1 MKEKGI
7 GNLIYSVVL
16 LIVCALISAF
26 SAAAV
31 IEYCNT
37 APADS
42 AAWLAVTT
50 GVAAIGSGLFVAVFV
65 IVGIWFFRKAQRF
78 RALPLVSAILLAASW
93 VFLLCCPAASAFF
106 YDVSSPHIRV
116 AADEAQALG
125 ALYCE
130 KLTSLAETRG
140 DAIVLYAGRDE
151 TTALSD
157 VDYAS
162 KYAADVTCG
171 EETFTLSFRYD
182 AGRKKLDV
190 TLHYD
195 YNFPEGDAPDW
206 TMLDAPLA
214 YLNCVTARTFTR
226 EELAETAEGKGG
238 AFNQSWDG
246 TCWMKRYDDR
256 CTIEVFPG
264 RSATETQRFETYQF
278 TVTAWTDTED
288 MV

>member
-26 SAAAV
+26 SAVAV

-78 RALPLVSAILLAASW
+78 RALLLVSAILLAASW

-106 YDVSSPHIRV
+106 YDVSSPHVRV

-125 ALYCE
+125 TLYCE
-130 KLTSLAETRG
+130 KLASLAETRG
-140 DAIVLYAGRDE
+140 DAIVLYAGPDE

-157 VDYAS
+157 ADYAS

-171 EETFTLSFRYD
+171 EETFTVMW
-182 AGRKKLDV
+182 AG
-190 TLHYD
+190 
-195 YNFPEGDAPDW
+195 GIAP
-206 TMLDAPLA
+206 AH
-214 YLNCVTARTFTR
+214 
-226 EELAETAEGKGG
+226 
-238 AFNQSWDG
+238 
-246 TCWMKRYDDR
+246 
-256 CTIEVFPG
+256 
-264 RSATETQRFETYQF
+264 TQYIMFQP
-278 TVTAWTDTED
+278 
-288 MV
+288 